1 MVVLDDS
8 EYSSIIYCCHY
19 HPLQNQN
26 VNENVQKFCYWQNFW
41 KFVWLPSLPY
51 FWGVKKKLLILSD
64 LWGFDQA
71 TYLDLYLEKL
81 RPHFDIQLYDSCILS
96 GLTSDQQS
104 QAERHRHFIS
114 GGIEIAVSRL
124 IKAEKEATTALVF
137 SVGGVIAWRAA
148 LAGLPID
155 RLVAISATRLRY
167 EGSRPDWGLKLWYGE
182 LDPYQPN
189 EEWRQRMNVLVHTSP
204 GLGHD
209 IYTRPSIIEQI
220 CPTALS

>member
-1 MVVLDDS
+1 M
-8 EYSSIIYCCHY
+8 
-19 HPLQNQN
+19 
-26 VNENVQKFCYWQNFW
+26 
-41 KFVWLPSLPY
+41 
-51 FWGVKKKLLILSD
+51 VKKKLLVLSD

-71 TYLDLYLEKL
+71 IYLDLYLEKL

-104 QAERHRHFIS
+104 QAERHRYFIS
-114 GGIEIAVSRL
+114 GGIEMAVKQLIA
-124 IKAEKEATTALVF
+124 KEVTALSILAF

-155 RLVAISATRLRY
+155 QLVAVSATRLRH
-167 EGSRPDWGLKLWYGE
+167 EERRPDCDLKLWYGE
-182 LDPYQPN
+182 LDSFQPN

-209 IYTRPSIIEQI
+209 IYTRPSIIDQI
-220 CPTALS
+220 CRTALP